1 MGLFALFAFEA
12 NDLRGAAL
20 ERRGY
25 RLIGV
30 AEGRDRTQA
39 ELSFFRAWLPQQR
52 KQTRTERSSERPAE
66 RQRDSDATRSTTL
79 GEGEGVIG
87 LFPQA

>member
-1 MGLFALFAFEA
+1 MCSAGSCLRLFALFAFEA

-30 AEGRDRTQA
+30 AEGRDRTDA
-39 ELSFFRAWLPQQR
+39 ELSFFETWLPQQR
-52 KQTRTERSSERPAE
+52 KQARTRAKLRAAR
-66 RQRDSDATRSTTL
+66 
-79 GEGEGVIG
+79 
-87 LFPQA
+87 